1 MGAIYKL
8 LGTNYNTNSL
18 FNNHSKQGE
27 KRMQESIDQKGKSY
41 SRFWFILTLLLGTFT
56 MSISQSSLS
65 TAYPTLMQNF
75 GISADTV
82 QWLTTGFMLVMC
94 VSMPISPWMLNN
106 LSFRQMFIGA
116 LALFDVG
123 SLMIVFTP
131 SSWGVHGFWF
141 MMIGRV
147 MEAFAVGVLFPS
159 YQTVL
164 LEITPKDERG
174 TTMGIAG
181 LVMGSALACGPI
193 ISGIVLKFFDWKSL
207 FILFMIIITAVMI
220 MAGSGLIRNVMERH
234 ETTLD
239 WLSVVLSIGLIGI
252 MYVVNQIGKKH
263 VDWTINWVVLI
274 LSAVAV
280 ILFCVRQ
287 FRLTTPLLELRVMKT
302 FNYDMAILLTG
313 ISYVALIVVTI
324 IFPLYYQGVLHV
336 SPFVSGMS
344 LVPGAVFLSLLNP
357 FTGKL
362 ADMIGFKP
370 TMIVGMLMIV
380 AGWFLTL
387 AMADVQNL
395 FGMILCAM
403 VIEGGN
409 AFVMMPAVTLGA
421 NSLPNELVSHGT
433 AVITTIRQ
441 ILGSVGVAVATMILT
456 TATANRLATGASQI
470 TASLHGYHVVFI
482 TMIVIEVIGLI
493 LALILRDT
501 KKKTN

>member
-1 MGAIYKL
+1 
-8 LGTNYNTNSL
+8 
-18 FNNHSKQGE
+18 
-27 KRMQESIDQKGKSY
+27 MQESVDQNGRSY
-41 SRFWFILTLLLGTFT
+41 NRFWFIFTLLLGTFT

-65 TAYPTLMQNF
+65 TAYPTLMHDF

-106 LSFRQMFIGA
+106 LSFRQMFMGA
-116 LALFDVG
+116 LALFDIG

-131 SSWGVHGFWF
+131 ASWGTNGFWF

-193 ISGIVLKFFDWKSL
+193 ISGIVLKFFNWKSL
-207 FILFMIIITAVMI
+207 FILFMIIITAVFL
-220 MAGSGLIRNVMERH
+220 MAWFDLIRNVMARH
-234 ETTLD
+234 ETSLD
-239 WLSVVLSIGLIGI
+239 WLSVFLSIGLIGI
-252 MYVVNQIGKKH
+252 MYVINQIGKKQAN
-263 VDWTINWVVLI
+263 WTIDGALLVISL
-274 LSAVAV
+274 LAV

-287 FRLTTPLLELRVMKT
+287 LKLTTPLLELRVMKT
-302 FNYDMAILLTG
+302 FNYDLAILLTG

-344 LVPGAVFLSLLNP
+344 LVPGAVFLSILNP

-370 TMIVGMLMIV
+370 TMIIGMLMIV

-395 FGMILCAM
+395 LGMILCAM
-403 VIEGGN
+403 IIEGGN

-421 NSLPNELVSHGT
+421 NSLPNDLVSHGT

-441 ILGSVGVAVATMILT
+441 ILGSAGVAMATMILT
-456 TATANRLATGASQI
+456 TATTHQLSKGVNHLA
-470 TASLHGYHVVFI
+470 ASLHGYHLVFM
-482 TMIVIEVIGLI
+482 TMIVIEIIGLV
-493 LALILRDT
+493 LALLLRDT
-501 KKKTN
+501 KKQAQD

>member
-1 MGAIYKL
+1 
-8 LGTNYNTNSL
+8 
-18 FNNHSKQGE
+18 
-27 KRMQESIDQKGKSY
+27 MQESVDQNGRSY
-41 SRFWFILTLLLGTFT
+41 NRFWFIFTLLLGTFT

-65 TAYPTLMQNF
+65 TAYLTLMHDF

-106 LSFRQMFIGA
+106 LSFRQMFMGA
-116 LALFDVG
+116 LALFDIG

-131 SSWGVHGFWF
+131 ASWGTNGFWF

-193 ISGIVLKFFDWKSL
+193 ISGIVLKFFNWKSL
-207 FILFMIIITAVMI
+207 FILFMIIITAVFL
-220 MAGSGLIRNVMERH
+220 MAWFGLIRNVMARH
-234 ETTLD
+234 ETSLD
-239 WLSVVLSIGLIGI
+239 WLSVFLSIGLIGI
-252 MYVVNQIGKKH
+252 MYVINQIGKKQAN
-263 VDWTINWVVLI
+263 WTIDGALLVISL
-274 LSAVAV
+274 LAV

-287 FRLTTPLLELRVMKT
+287 LKLTTPLLELRVMKT
-302 FNYDMAILLTG
+302 FNYDLAILLTG

-344 LVPGAVFLSLLNP
+344 LVPGAVFLSILNP

-370 TMIVGMLMIV
+370 TMIIGMLMIV

-395 FGMILCAM
+395 LGMILCAM
-403 VIEGGN
+403 IIEGGN

-421 NSLPNELVSHGT
+421 NSLPNDLVSHGT
-433 AVITTIRQ
+433 AVITTISQ
-441 ILGSVGVAVATMILT
+441 ILGSAGVAMATMILT
-456 TATANRLATGASQI
+456 TATTHQLSKGVNHLA
-470 TASLHGYHVVFI
+470 ASLHGYHLVFM
-482 TMIVIEVIGLI
+482 TMIVIEIIGLV
-493 LALILRDT
+493 LALLLRDT
-501 KKKTN
+501 KKQAQD